1 MSGWPSPRNSSLRPE
16 GSPAAMAMAAAGQQ
30 TPARRC
36 RAPPR
41 CGFRVVEIL
50 SGEGGSGPAAGAEG
64 EGLLQ
69 HGQWMPW
76 STLQQPF
83 PQRHAPLQDGAHHH
97 DGHAGPD
104 RLRKE
109 EVSNHLPTYS
119 TSWAPA
125 EPGAGLLSLGLR
137 LRPRGLHRPVRAPPH
152 GRAEPSCER
161 LSGARSCVLKR
172 APWSVVRRVNGGGE
186 CGASRGEGAAEV
198 IPDGPPRHPLR

>member
-1 MSGWPSPRNSSLRPE
+1 MWRGRPAGRPRERAVQRRCGSPAWTLFVSAKAKLAAAEKRFAAASARGGRRERAERAAEDGHESAGSGLEGGSAPPRGRTRPRDAAGRRGGGVSGWPSPRNSSLRPE
-16 GSPAAMAMAAAGQQ
+16 GSPAAMAMEAGQQ

-36 RAPPR
+36 RAPR

-50 SGEGGSGPAAGAEG
+50 SWEGGSGPAAGAEG

-104 RLRKE
+104 RLEKRR
-109 EVSNHLPTYS
+109 
-119 TSWAPA
+119 
-125 EPGAGLLSLGLR
+125 SLQ
-137 LRPRGLHRPVRAPPH
+137 
-152 GRAEPSCER
+152 
-161 LSGARSCVLKR
+161 
-172 APWSVVRRVNGGGE
+172 
-186 CGASRGEGAAEV
+186 
-198 IPDGPPRHPLR
+198 PLTNL